1 MHDKGKILIVDDE
14 PNALRVLSA
23 ILSDEGYTV
32 FDSINIDGAIKVIQ
46 QQDIDTII
54 TDLNITGSDGTDLFQ
69 YVKNHYADIPVIF
82 LTAYGTVDSAV
93 SAITRGAF
101 CYFIKPPD
109 YMKLKEMIARAVE
122 QRQLK
127 KEIQSLKKIL
137 SVKDNNHCIIGNNH
151 QMRKV
156 IELIE
161 SVKDSLSSILIQ
173 GETGTGKELVARAL
187 HYKSS
192 KKTMP
197 FVVINCAAVPKELM
211 ESELFGYEKG
221 AFTGAFSRRIGKCE
235 KASGGTL
242 FLDEIGELE
251 ISLQTKLLRVLQE
264 REIERLGSNNRI
276 KVNFRLICSTNR
288 DIKHEV
294 REGRFREDLFYRIN
308 VIEITL
314 PPLRERKDDIPL
326 LISKFVNEFC
336 MRENKRVQ
344 VSKEAME
351 ILQEY
356 EWPWNIRQ
364 LRNIIERAIVLA
376 NGHSISIRDLPEEI
390 LSMCNHK
397 MTNNTHSMRSLKEME
412 MQAIRDTIQECNGN
426 KSKAA
431 KMLGISRTAFY
442 KRLREMTFQSHF

>member
-1 MHDKGKILIVDDE
+1 M
-14 PNALRVLSA
+14 
-23 ILSDEGYTV
+23 
-32 FDSINIDGAIKVIQ
+32 NIDGAINIIQ

-54 TDLNITGSDGTDLFQ
+54 TDLNISGDGSDLFQ
-69 YVKNHYADIPVIF
+69 YLKNHCGDIPVIF
-82 LTAYGTVDSAV
+82 LTAYGTKDSAA
-93 SAITRGAF
+93 SAFARGAF

-109 YMKLKEMIARAVE
+109 YMKLKEMIAKAVE
-122 QRQLK
+122 RRQLK
-127 KEIQSLKKIL
+127 MEIQSLKELL
-137 SVKDNNHCIIGNNH
+137 SLKDNTHCIIGSNH
-151 QMRKV
+151 RMRKV

-161 SVKDSLSSILIQ
+161 AVKDSLNSILIQ
-173 GETGTGKELVARAL
+173 GETGTGKELIAKAV
-187 HYKSS
+187 HYTSR

-197 FVVINCAAVPKELM
+197 FIVLNCAAIPKELM

-264 REIERLGSNNRI
+264 RELVRLGSNNRI
-276 KVNFRLICSTNR
+276 KVNFRLICSTNK
-288 DIKHEV
+288 DIKREV
-294 REGRFREDLFYRIN
+294 SEGRFREDLFYRIN
-308 VIEITL
+308 AIEITL

-336 MRENKRVQ
+336 IRENKRVQ

-356 EWPWNIRQ
+356 VWPWNIRQ
-364 LRNIIERAIVLA
+364 LRNIIERAVVVA
-376 NGHSISIRDLPEEI
+376 NGNSISIRDLPEEI
-390 LSMCNHK
+390 LSISNHK
-397 MTNNTHSMRSLKEME
+397 MTNNNHSMRSLKEME
-412 MQAIRDTIQECNGN
+412 IQAIRDAIKESNGN

-442 KRLREMTFQSHF
+442 KRLREITF